1 MTNIKKI
8 ITMNNRITIA
18 LLISVLMLSG
28 CVSQKQFDELL
39 AEKVKLEA
47 DYADLESKL
56 GAAETKITR
65 LEDQVV
71 ELETETS
78 AKGESINKL
87 EKDLGTLQEEHD
99 QLQTY
104 YNNLLSNSGK
114 LNRDLAEQ
122 QERLLEIQESLKLQ
136 KAQNEA
142 LSTNLEERE
151 KKVQDLERIL
161 AEKENAVNELLTSV
175 KQALLNFSGNELTV
189 DVKNGKVYVS
199 LAEKLLFQSGS
210 IKVDPKG
217 QMALTQ
223 LAEVLKSSPDINIL
237 VEGHTDDVPIS
248 TKAIKDNWD
257 LSVLR
262 ATSIVRILTNGGVK
276 TEQITAAGKGEFA
289 PVTANST
296 TDGRQRNRRTEI
308 ILSPNLDELFSML
321 ETN

>member
-1 MTNIKKI
+1 MNI
-8 ITMNNRITIA
+8 RVTI
-18 LLISVLMLSG
+18 LLFISVLLFSG
-28 CVSQKQFDELL
+28 CVSQKKFDELL
-39 AEKVKLEA
+39 AEKVRLEA

-56 GAAETKITR
+56 EAAETKITR
-65 LEDQVV
+65 LEGQV
-71 ELETETS
+71 EQLEAETA

-122 QERLLEIQESLKLQ
+122 RLLEIQESLKLQ
-136 KAQNEA
+136 KDENEA
-142 LSTNLEERE
+142 LLANLEERE
-151 KKVQDLERIL
+151 KKVQELERIL
-161 AEKENAVNELLTSV
+161 DEKEKAVNELLSSV
-175 KQALLNFSGNELTV
+175 KEALLNFSGNELTIE
-189 DVKNGKVYVS
+189 VKNGKVYVS
-199 LAEKLLFQSGS
+199 LAEQLLFQSGS

-223 LAEVLKSSPDINIL
+223 LAEVLKASPDINIL

-262 ATSIVRILTNGGVK
+262 ATSIVRILINGGVQ
-276 TEQITAAGKGEFA
+276 TAQITAAGKGEYS
-289 PVTANST
+289 PVTTNST
-296 TDGRQRNRRTEI
+296 SDGRQKNRRTEI
-308 ILSPNLDELFSML
+308 ILSPDLDELFSML

>member
-1 MTNIKKI
+1 
-8 ITMNNRITIA
+8 
-18 LLISVLMLSG
+18 LFSG
-28 CVSQKQFDELL
+28 CVSQKKFDELL
-39 AEKVKLEA
+39 AEKVRLEA

-56 GAAETKITR
+56 EAAETKITR
-65 LEDQVV
+65 LEGQV
-71 ELETETS
+71 EQLEAETA

-136 KAQNEA
+136 KDENEA
-142 LSTNLEERE
+142 LLANLEERE
-151 KKVQDLERIL
+151 KKVQELERIL
-161 AEKENAVNELLTSV
+161 DEKEKAVNELLSSV
-175 KQALLNFSGNELTV
+175 KEALLNFSGNELTIE
-189 DVKNGKVYVS
+189 VKNGKVYVS
-199 LAEKLLFQSGS
+199 LAEQLLFQSGS

-223 LAEVLKSSPDINIL
+223 LAEVLKASPDINIL

-262 ATSIVRILTNGGVK
+262 ATSIVRILINGGVQ
-276 TEQITAAGKGEFA
+276 TAQITAAGKGEYS
-289 PVTANST
+289 PVTTNST
-296 TDGRQRNRRTEI
+296 SDGRQKNRRTEI
-308 ILSPNLDELFSML
+308 ILSPDLDELFSIL

>member
-1 MTNIKKI
+1 MPHNKKI
-8 ITMNNRITIA
+8 IAMNIRITIA
-18 LLISVLMLSG
+18 LVISVLMFSG

-65 LEDQVV
+65 LEEQVE

-78 AKGESINKL
+78 EKGESINKL
-87 EKDLGTLQEEHD
+87 ENDLGSLQEEHD

-122 QERLLEIQESLKLQ
+122 QERLLEIQESLKLK
-136 KAQNEA
+136 KAENEA
-142 LSTNLEERE
+142 LATNLEERE

-161 AEKENAVNELLTSV
+161 AEKEKAVNELLSSV

-189 DVKNGKVYVS
+189 EVKNGKVYVS

-223 LAEVLKSSPDINIL
+223 LAEALKTSPDINIL

-262 ATSIVRILTNGGVK
+262 ATSIVRILTSAGVK
-276 TEQITAAGKGEFA
+276 TEQITAAGKGEFS
-289 PVTANST
+289 PVTTNST
-296 TDGRQRNRRTEI
+296 TDGRQKNRRTDI
-308 ILSPNLDELFSML
+308 ILSPDLDELFSML